1 MSYNPLEELKKGN
14 CSFLSDLTSYD
25 RDTTIKRIRKS
36 FERNVI
42 IDGFLYLIINE
53 APYFCFN
60 VIYDNPLY
68 SKETLYLLDKY
79 IGPQYMGTEMFKNF
93 FSSPIA
99 EAYVFT
105 HFDEMLI
112 DDKKL
117 DILFSF
123 LFNDYKN
130 HREFI
135 SFLRLHPNLHI
146 RARFMIYIANNHPIL
161 LNAIYDDFM
170 KYLTSYT
177 HQEYEQL
184 TFLPT
189 LMDKEDISILAVTL
203 AQKTSTLPYY
213 YKLKEY
219 ILKTYPTNDLA
230 KYLVNLGE
238 SSDYSFNKELNNTL
252 MLEDIDRLFLSS
264 YNQKLNLYL
273 NKRYTEKISKEIREK
288 HAQFLAYFDKRDSQA
303 ENSDYSSLIKI
314 YYYGLEPKL
323 KELLDK
329 YLSLSKDTSYEYLRC
344 GSTAYAFR
352 IGDFV
357 FKLCVMKW
365 SYEDII
371 CPNLYLILENQ
382 EEMLIR
388 NPKDNHVSAGIEVQR
403 YLKRD
408 ANNVP
413 SYVFDLWE
421 KALHDLGWWTSDS
434 IMHGNCGDN
443 CRMLDSYKDAYTNNP
458 EGLPDW
464 FKEYPVVS
472 VDRDRYYRLT
482 NVHHR
487 KEIPEYWGD

>member
-1 MSYNPLEELKKGN
+1 MAYDPLEELKKGN
-14 CSFLSDLTSYD
+14 CSILGDLTSYD

-36 FERNVI
+36 CERNVI
-42 IDGFLYLIINE
+42 INGFLYLIMNE
-53 APYFCFN
+53 APYFCFA

-68 SKETLYLLDKY
+68 SKETLHLLDKY
-79 IGPQYMGTEMFKNF
+79 LGPQYMSTEMLKKF

-99 EAYVFT
+99 ESYVFT
-105 HFDEMLI
+105 HFNEIITNDER
-112 DDKKL
+112 L

-123 LFNDYKN
+123 LFADYEKHN
-130 HREFI
+130 KFI

-146 RARFMIYIANNHPIL
+146 RARFMIYIANNHPTL
-161 LNAIYDDFM
+161 LIVIYDDFM

-203 AQKTSTLPYY
+203 AQKPSTLPYY

-230 KYLVNLGE
+230 KCLDNTIVNLE
-238 SSDYSFNKELNNTL
+238 HSFNKELNNTL
-252 MLEDIDRLFLSS
+252 LLEDIDRLFLSS
-264 YNQKLNLYL
+264 FNQKFHLYL
-273 NKRYTEKISKEIREK
+273 YYTEKINKEIREQYAK
-288 HAQFLAYFDKRDSQA
+288 FLTYFDSRRKKA
-303 ENSDYSSLIKI
+303 KIADYSSLYNI
-314 YYYGLEPKL
+314 YYYGLGSKL

-329 YLSLSKDTSYEYLRC
+329 YLSLSKDTSYEHLLN

-357 FKLCVMKW
+357 FKLCVKKW

-371 CPNLYLILENQ
+371 CPDLYLILENL
-382 EEMLIR
+382 EEILIR
-388 NPKDNHVSAGIEVQR
+388 NPEDNRVNAGIEVQR
-403 YLKRD
+403 YLERD
-408 ANNVP
+408 ANSAP
-413 SYVFDLWE
+413 TYVFDLWE
-421 KALHDLGWWTSDS
+421 KALHDLGWWTSDK
-434 IMHGNCGDN
+434 IMHGRRGDN
-443 CRMLDSYKDAYTNNP
+443 CRMLDSYLDAYTNNP

-472 VDRDRYYRLT
+472 VDRDCYYRLT

-487 KEIPEYWGD
+487 KEIHEYPGDF